1 MLEVIR
7 LIIDTI
13 GAVVP
18 FRLVFQW
25 QKGLY
30 YFCGR
35 YQFTTGPGLKIIC
48 PGLCDVKLVSIVPEI
63 HTTPLQTITLRDG
76 RNLTYSASLTVVV
89 VDANLA
95 WNTLGHFE
103 ETVVELAARLVSVGL
118 ADAEAKRFDPTR
130 GMRDR
135 LVEELR
141 AEIDAAVKVYGVS
154 VTALGLN
161 NFALGVRTIR
171 LLLDRA
177 VIGDKIPPNL

>member
-1 MLEVIR
+1 MFELVR
-7 LIIDTI
+7 LIIDTA
-13 GAVVP
+13 GQLLP
-18 FRLVFQW
+18 FRVCWAW

-35 YQFTTGPGLKIIC
+35 YQFTCGPGLKLVF
-48 PGLCDVKLVSIVPEI
+48 PGLCDVKTVSVVPEI
-63 HTTPLQTITLRDG
+63 YTTPLQTITLRDG
-76 RNLTYSASLTVVV
+76 RSLTYSASLTVIV

-95 WNTLGHFE
+95 YNTLGHFQ

-118 ADAEAKRFDPTR
+118 ADADVERFDPAR
-130 GMRDR
+130 GKRDR

-141 AEIDAAVKVYGVS
+141 GELDRAVKVYGLS

-171 LLLDRA
+171 LLLDHA
-177 VIGDKIPPNL
+177 VLGQKDHLA